1 MKSAP
6 FPRPGLRL
14 SALAVLGEYQTRLR
28 AAQLLI
34 MPSKSQLV
42 IEYGYRVR
50 EECPDTWVFWVFAG
64 SPGRFEQ
71 DFRQIADLV
80 QIPGRDDPQADIS
93 KLVYYWLH
101 NARNG
106 KWLIIIDN
114 ADDAQIFHKSGSAG
128 QETQAPSRN
137 SQFSQPL
144 AWFLPQTENGRILMT
159 TRYRDIALNL
169 VEERDIIAVEP
180 MDEGDALDLLEKKIK
195 GLTDRHSD
203 GNTKE
208 LVAALEYMP
217 LAIAQAAAYI
227 VHRNLSSPIQNYLA
241 QFRKSDSNRIK
252 LLEREG
258 GRHRRDWEAKHS
270 ILITW
275 QISFDH
281 LRRIRQSAA
290 DRLSLMS
297 FFDRQGIP
305 KALIREQTY
314 ANLTYANLTCSSS
327 EEIEVNNRA
336 DSASD
341 SVSESSKEDDFEDD
355 MLTLRNYSFV
365 SLNKKKGFEMHALVQ
380 LATRKWLA
388 EKDKIVGFKRQFFRI
403 LARAFPADGLDDDN
417 TKPFQLLFPHA
428 KAALMQRPQT
438 GALSNEAQALSDFAT
453 VMHNAGSYAKFIT
466 LNTFDAESLLKTA
479 MEVRFKI
486 LDMKGMDTK
495 KNKIDAM
502 SSMGRLAMTYCDQ
515 GQWSEAEKLGSGV
528 VAKSQSEFGLK
539 HRFTLHHMNSLAHI
553 YENQGRLDEAEKI
566 FLEILRTMDEVSK
579 PMVRESMHTQNY
591 LAIVYTKQGKLE
603 EALTIQARLAKLSEE
618 ELGSAHDD
626 TLHYMNRM
634 AETLQELGR
643 LKEAIN
649 MQTQI
654 TQIHERIHGARHP
667 ATLSN
672 RFFLDSHL
680 LFQGEIEKAIK
691 QLKHLLPLVIE
702 VHGQDYALT
711 IQIMVMIAVAWRIL
725 SRFDEAEKLLSQAL
739 DICKRGETDQETTL
753 IAMQI
758 LVQNLHLQGRN
769 TKAEEFALQL
779 LERQTKAFGLDHPDT
794 KETMNLLASIQKD
807 LEARNEVKT
816 RNTNL
821 PQSGEVGQY
830 RRKRPLGNDGHGDDW
845 DASDRIKRLKIE
857 P

>member
-1 MKSAP
+1 
-6 FPRPGLRL
+6 
-14 SALAVLGEYQTRLR
+14 
-28 AAQLLI
+28 
-34 MPSKSQLV
+34 
-42 IEYGYRVR
+42 
-50 EECPDTWVFWVFAG
+50 
-64 SPGRFEQ
+64 
-71 DFRQIADLV
+71 
-80 QIPGRDDPQADIS
+80 
-93 KLVYYWLH
+93 
-101 NARNG
+101 
-106 KWLIIIDN
+106 
-114 ADDAQIFHKSGSAG
+114 
-128 QETQAPSRN
+128 
-137 SQFSQPL
+137 
-144 AWFLPQTENGRILMT
+144 MT

-180 MDEGDALDLLEKKIK
+180 MDEGDALDLLEKKIE

-241 QFRKSDSNRIK
+241 QFRKSDSKRIK

-305 KALIREQTY
+305 KALIREQIY
-314 ANLTYANLTCSSS
+314 ANELHSSVEDS
-327 EEIEVNNRA
+327 EVDA
-336 DSASD
+336 QATSASD
-341 SVSESSKEDDFEDD
+341 SASESSKDDDFEDD

-365 SLNKKKGFEMHALVQ
+365 SLSKKTGFEMHALVQ
-380 LATRKWLA
+380 IATRKWLA
-388 EKDKIVGFKRQFFRI
+388 EKDIIDKFKRQFFKI
-403 LARAFPADGLDDDN
+403 LAWAFPADGLDDDN
-417 TKPFQLLFPHA
+417 TKPYQQLFPHA
-428 KAALMQRPQT
+428 KAALMQRPEA
-438 GALSNEAQALSDFAT
+438 GVLSNETQTLKNFAT

-515 GQWSEAEKLGSGV
+515 GQWSEAERLGSGV

-539 HRFTLHHMNSLAHI
+539 HRFTLHHTNSLAHI
-553 YENQGRLDEAEKI
+553 YENQGRLDDAEKI
-566 FLEILRTMDEVSK
+566 FLEILRTMDEVSP

-603 EALTIQARLAKLSEE
+603 EALTIQARLAKISEE

-643 LKEAIN
+643 LNEAIN

-680 LFQGEIEKAIK
+680 LFQGEIEKAIR

-779 LERQTKAFGLDHPDT
+779 LERQKKAFGLDHPDT

-816 RNTNL
+816 RNTDL

-845 DASDRIKRLKIE
+845 DASDRIKRRKIE